1 MIKPAFGFIAPAVII
16 ALFQIVPADN
26 LWGSSTGEACK
37 GCHSGKKAEALGL
50 KDVYAPLDKLPYRH
64 PPMEQ
69 SCNPC
74 HIITGLQSKASR
86 TWEVSSSGAHR
97 ETIFLLQG
105 LSLDR
110 DYSLELVLKDE
121 RGNRLPPYRT
131 QVIPAEITDI
141 VNDDGKAPRIMEP
154 GVIDAKRATF
164 IEATVRWLTDKPSNS
179 IVEYGASAGY
189 GERSS
194 DERVFSNEHFARLT
208 GLKSN
213 TQYHYRITS
222 RDIFGNTSVSE
233 DMTAD
238 PMALLSRKGSSS
250 SGNVRGAGAAQP
262 DIIAVNLFK
271 ARRSSDVFLRYVAS
285 APVKAALSITE
296 PSEMD
301 KHGFGLT
308 PARYSTID
316 VCVKCHSQGASHPV
330 GVRSKGPNTRI
341 PQELPTIEGGM
352 MTCVTCHDP
361 HGGDK
366 EHFGRMDVKKDLCE
380 ACHRT

>member
-1 MIKPAFGFIAPAVII
+1 MKLVTGFIALAVVI

-26 LWGSSTGEACK
+26 LSGANGAGEACRS
-37 GCHSGKKAEALGL
+37 CHAGKKALTLGI

-69 SCNPC
+69 SCSPC
-74 HIITGLQSKASR
+74 HIITGLKSSK
-86 TWEVSSSGAHR
+86 TWEVSSSGAHK
-97 ETIFLLQG
+97 ETIFLLTG

-110 DYSLELVLKDE
+110 DYALELVLKDE
-121 RGNRLPPYRT
+121 RGNRLPPYRA

-154 GVIDAKRATF
+154 GLNDAKRTTF
-164 IEATVRWLTDKPSNS
+164 IEATVRWLTDKPSNFM
-179 IVEYGASAGY
+179 VEYGATVKY

-194 DERVFSNEHFARLT
+194 DERAFSNEHFARLT

-213 TQYHYRITS
+213 TPYHYRITS

-233 DMTAD
+233 DLTVD
-238 PMALLSRKGSSS
+238 PMDALNRKGKAW
-250 SGNVRGAGAAQP
+250 SGNERGDKAVRP
-262 DIIAVNLFK
+262 EIVAVNLFK
-271 ARRSSDVFLRYVAS
+271 AKRSSDVLLRYIAS
-285 APVKAALSITE
+285 GPVKASLSITE

-341 PQELPTIEGGM
+341 PPDLPTIEGGM
-352 MTCVTCHDP
+352 MTCVTCHNP

-366 EHFGRMDVKKDLCE
+366 EHLGRMDVKKDLCE

>member
-1 MIKPAFGFIAPAVII
+1 MIKPVHGFIALAVII
-16 ALFQIVPADN
+16 AAFQIVPVDN
-26 LWGSSTGEACK
+26 LWGSNGIGEACRS
-37 GCHSGKKAEALGL
+37 CHSGKKAATLGL
-50 KDVYAPLDKLPYRH
+50 RDVYAPLDKFLYRH

-74 HIITGLQSKASR
+74 HIITGLKTSR
-86 TWEVSSSGAHR
+86 TWEIASSGAHR
-97 ETIFLLQG
+97 EMVFLLQG
-105 LSLDR
+105 LSIDR
-110 DYSLELVLKDE
+110 NYSIEIALKDE
-121 RGNRLPPYRT
+121 RGNKLPPYRT
-131 QVIPAEITDI
+131 QVMPAEITDV
-141 VNDDGKAPRIMEP
+141 VNDDGGAPRIMEP

-164 IEATVRWLTDKPSNS
+164 IEVTVRWLTDKPSNS
-179 IVEYGASAGY
+179 IVEYGPTVGY

-213 TQYHYRITS
+213 TLYHYRITS
-222 RDIFGNTSVSE
+222 RDIFGNTSVSQ
-233 DMTAD
+233 DLIAD
-238 PMALLSRKGSSS
+238 PTDALNRKGSAS
-250 SGNVRGAGAAQP
+250 SGNERGVRGGAP
-262 DIIAVNLFK
+262 NIVDVRLFK
-271 ARRSSDVFLRYVAS
+271 AKRSSDAFLRYVAS

-301 KHGFGLT
+301 KHGFGLA

-341 PQELPTIEGGM
+341 PPELPTIEGGM

-366 EHFGRMDVKKDLCE
+366 EHLGRMDVKKDLCE